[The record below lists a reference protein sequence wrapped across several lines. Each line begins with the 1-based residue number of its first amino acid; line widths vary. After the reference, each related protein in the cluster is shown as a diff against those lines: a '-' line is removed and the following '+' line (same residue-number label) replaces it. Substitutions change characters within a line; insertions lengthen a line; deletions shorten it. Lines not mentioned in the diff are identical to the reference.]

1 MDKMLGNLMV
11 VYSDSLMAAT
21 KVVMWA
27 LQMAVETAGA
37 KVATTGDMT
46 VSSLA
51 VCSALDLAVRSA
63 NKSDVKTVAMMGVSK
78 VASTAGTKAG
88 SRVGPMAV

>member
-1 MDKMLGNLMV
+1 MLGNLMV

-63 NKSDVKTVAMMGVSK
+63 NKSDVKTVAMTGVTK
-78 VASTAGTKAG
+78 VASTAVTTDGWMVEMT
-88 SRVGPMAV
+88 AV